1 MKELEK
7 TKRISIS
14 AVIFLLVL
22 VIALLTYKKPKYIF
36 LKSSEQTLQ
45 ETVQKKYLLGQ
56 QEFNKDSSN
65 FVLVDTRDLYEF
77 NKSHL
82 PNAVNIPLKDV
93 LEETTI
99 DYLETINDQGKSP
112 VLYGTNPSEVVSVWM
127 TLYQLGFEDTKVLA
141 ITTKNERNSLIVSD
155 YSLEKA
161 ETDYRKTLD
170 SLRSL
175 KTKLEVSEKKVEK
188 KTAPIKVA
196 PAPKKKKSVPEGGC

>member
-1 MKELEK
+1 M
-7 TKRISIS
+7 
-14 AVIFLLVL
+14 VL

>member
-65 FVLVDTRDLYEF
+65 YILIDTRDLYEF

-93 LEETTI
+93 LEKTTI
-99 DYLETINDQGKSP
+99 DYLESINNQGKSP
-112 VLYGTNPSEVVSVWM
+112 VLYGTDPTEVVSVWM
-127 TLYQLGFEDTKVLA
+127 TLYQLGFENTKVLA
-141 ITTKNERNSLIVSD
+141 ISTKNDRNVLTVSD

-161 ETDYRKTLD
+161 ATDYKKTLD
-170 SLRSL
+170 SLRSI
-175 KTKLEVSEKKVEK
+175 KTKLVVPIEKVEK
-188 KTAPIKVA
+188 KPAPIKVA
-196 PAPKKKKSVPEGGC
+196 PAPKKKKAAPEGGC

>member
-22 VIALLTYKKPKYIF
+22 VIALLTYKKPKYSF

-56 QEFNKDSSN
+56 QEFYKDSSN
-65 FVLVDTRDLYEF
+65 FILVDTRDLYEF

-93 LEETTI
+93 LEETAI
-99 DYLETINDQGKSP
+99 DFLKTINDQGKSP
-112 VLYGTNPSEVVSVWM
+112 LLYGTNPSEVVSVWM
-127 TLYQLGFEDTKVLA
+127 TLYQLGFESTKVLA
-141 ITTKNERNSLIVSD
+141 ISTKNERNSLIVSD

-175 KTKLEVSEKKVEK
+175 KTKLEVPTKKVEK
-188 KTAPIKVA
+188 KPVPIKVA
-196 PAPKKKKSVPEGGC
+196 PAPKKKKAAPEGGC

>member
-22 VIALLTYKKPKYIF
+22 IIALLTYKKPKYIF

-45 ETVQKKYLLGQ
+45 ETVQKEYLLGQ
-56 QEFNKDSSN
+56 QEFYKDSSH

-93 LEETTI
+93 LEETVI
-99 DYLETINDQGKSP
+99 DFLKTINNQGKSP
-112 VLYGTNPSEVVSVWM
+112 LLYGTNPSEVVSVWM
-127 TLYQLGFEDTKVLA
+127 TLYQLGFENTKVLA
-141 ITTKNERNSLIVSD
+141 ISTKNERNSLIVRD

-161 ETDYRKTLD
+161 ETDYKKTLD

-175 KTKLEVSEKKVEK
+175 KTILEVPPKKVEK
-188 KTAPIKVA
+188 KPVPIKVA
-196 PAPKKKKSVPEGGC
+196 PAPKKKKAAPEGGC

>member
-22 VIALLTYKKPKYIF
+22 IIALLTYKKPKYIF

-45 ETVQKKYLLGQ
+45 ETVQKEYLLGQ
-56 QEFNKDSSN
+56 QEFYKDSSH

-93 LEETTI
+93 LEETVI
-99 DYLETINDQGKSP
+99 DFLKTINNQGKSP
-112 VLYGTNPSEVVSVWM
+112 LLYGTNPSEVVSVWM
-127 TLYQLGFEDTKVLA
+127 TLYQLGFENTKVLA
-141 ITTKNERNSLIVSD
+141 ISTKNERNSLIVRD

-161 ETDYRKTLD
+161 ETDYKKTLD

-175 KTKLEVSEKKVEK
+175 KTKLEVPQKKVEK
-188 KTAPIKVA
+188 KPVPIKVA
-196 PAPKKKKSVPEGGC
+196 PAPKKKKAAPEGGC

>member
-112 VLYGTNPSEVVSVWM
+112 VLYATNPSEVVSVWM